1 MLSDLQNQNDLDI
14 SKSSFQKSTI
24 SGFRNSAFAEEYE
37 PTSKEEESL
46 TDTKQIYMR
55 SYQELSKVFHEDFPD
70 SDFFKKMVLLL
81 NENMIEYRFMQ
92 HAGLFEK

>member
-1 MLSDLQNQNDLDI
+1 
-14 SKSSFQKSTI
+14 
-24 SGFRNSAFAEEYE
+24 
-37 PTSKEEESL
+37 L
-46 TDTKQIYMR
+46 TDIKILYLR
-55 SYQELSKVFHEDFPD
+55 SYQELSKVFHEDFPA